1 MPKMSY
7 GTGYKSKGSSHGS
20 HKGGGK
26 KTVVKPLTGSGKKSG
41 GMKGY

>member
-7 GTGYKSKGSSHGS
+7 GSS
-20 HKGGGK
+20 HKGSHGGK
-26 KTVVKPLTGSGKKSG
+26 KTVKVLTGSGKKGG

>member
-7 GTGYKSKGSSHGS
+7 GTGYKSKGSSHKGS

-26 KTVVKPLTGSGKKSG
+26 KAVKPLTGSGKKSG
-41 GMKGY
+41 MKGY

>member
-7 GTGYKSKGSSHGS
+7 GSSHKGS
-20 HKGGGK
+20 HKGGK
-26 KTVVKPLTGSGKKSG
+26 KIVKPLTGSGKKSG

>member
-26 KTVVKPLTGSGKKSG
+26 TVVKPLTGSGKKSG